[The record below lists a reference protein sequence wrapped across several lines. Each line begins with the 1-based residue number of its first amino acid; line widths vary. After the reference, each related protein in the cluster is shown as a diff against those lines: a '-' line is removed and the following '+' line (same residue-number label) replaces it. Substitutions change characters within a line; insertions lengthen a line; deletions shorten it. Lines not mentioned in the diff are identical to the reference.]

1 MKETEIDCMK
11 YRKSTHL
18 AGVDIEMIVSEKSKC
33 LLTIKEA
40 YYDTNVNVSGNKTA
54 GYFLEFTDNV
64 KPMVVNSG
72 NRKIIAKICEKTK
85 NITAVE
91 SRKINNWIGLQIEL
105 YFDASVKMMGSVVG
119 GIKVRE
125 TYPLPVLQANTPEF
139 DKAKLAIEKSGYT
152 VEQVRS
158 KYQVSKEVEALL
170 NGK

>member
-1 MKETEIDCMK
+1 MK

-18 AGVDIEMIVSEKSKC
+18 AGVDIEMIVSEKKKC

-85 NITAVE
+85 NISSVD
-91 SRKINNWIGLQIEL
+91 SRKINNWIGLEIEL

-125 TYPLPVLQANTPEF
+125 TYPLPTLIANSEIYN
-139 DKAKLAIEKSGYT
+139 KCKLAIEKSGYT
-152 VEQVRS
+152 IEQVKSR
-158 KYQVSKEVEALL
+158 YQVSAEVEALL